1 MLEKRLEN
9 ERNDNIEREGSAFS
23 ARTYDG
29 QADAL
34 HSALRR
40 KKNLLQ
46 RLRNAQMH
54 QIIMHNMMLK
64 ALPPMAMYPGGNP
77 SQVTPLAS
85 HSGQDLHSAVR
96 GGAVHHHHHYGSHVP
111 PLPPIG
117 YSFWPSL
124 MPAGQGGNHQPTMQ
138 NMMGPV
144 TLPPLNTVYSAD
156 CVTEYPE
163 VKRARHDVIIRVVK
177 KTFAG
182 IAGLF
187 RSRHHRKTEHE
198 KRKGFTEVGRVAFMG
213 IDDIHSNSLSSWIES
228 EGMDKKI
235 EMGLKNKERTA
246 ANVHHNPQALWK
258 PDSGAMLYK
267 GSQDKGREM
276 RRSLKLVPP
285 CNTHG
290 LNARPAEMEHPSRTH
305 KPCLTVEE
313 ALKESDREHYRK
325 LVEMASEKYSKSK
338 PLPFGRMKHQ
348 ITTFSL
354 DGHKANGH
362 TSISRTTD
370 MSRPAPVR
378 ALPNMSV
385 WRDPLT
391 QTKDRTIDVNWSTPA
406 SDVKEGALVN
416 QTARKIPLDV
426 DLSAEV
432 EARLNLKE
440 KETAAGPSLPSRS
453 ELITDTV
460 RRGEEEFPRLTKE
473 MQQEVS
479 AALAQT
485 DPNLVLCS
493 AFKLRITQRDLAT
506 LQEGSWLNDEV
517 INFYM
522 NLVMSRSEQEVGG
535 RKVYSFSTFLFPKL
549 HNGGHAA
556 VRRWT
561 KAVDLFLYDIILVP
575 LHLGVHWSLGVVDF
589 KSKSVRS
596 YDSMGQR
603 HDDICDMILLYLKEE
618 FRIKKGKD
626 LDTSKWTLSSLRPS
640 EMQQEVSAA
649 LAQTDPNLVL
659 CSAFKLRITQRDLA
673 TLQEGSWLND
683 EVINFYMNLV
693 MSRSEQEVGGR
704 KVYSFSTFLFPKLHN
719 GGHAAVRRWTKAVDL
734 FLYDIILVPLHLGV
748 HWSLGVVDFK
758 SKSVRSYDS
767 MGQRHDDI
775 CDMILLYLKEEF
787 RIKKGKDLDTS
798 KWTLS
803 SLRPSEIPQ
812 QKNGSDCGVFVCKY
826 ADYISRGRNLTFR
839 QNHMPYF
846 RKAMIWEILNQKL
859 LQ

>member
-1 MLEKRLEN
+1 MYEWIVDGLSSLFVPFSGEKFAAWPSEHCNGVARAAGTDTQRLEN
-9 ERNDNIEREGSAFS
+9 SRPAKRNYQS
-23 ARTYDG
+23 
-29 QADAL
+29 
-34 HSALRR
+34 
-40 KKNLLQ
+40 
-46 RLRNAQMH
+46 
-54 QIIMHNMMLK
+54 
-64 ALPPMAMYPGGNP
+64 
-77 SQVTPLAS
+77 
-85 HSGQDLHSAVR
+85 
-96 GGAVHHHHHYGSHVP
+96 
-111 PLPPIG
+111 
-117 YSFWPSL
+117 
-124 MPAGQGGNHQPTMQ
+124 
-138 NMMGPV
+138 
-144 TLPPLNTVYSAD
+144 VYSAD

-187 RSRHHRKTEHE
+187 RSRHHRKAEHE
-198 KRKGFTEVGRVAFMG
+198 KQKTFTEVGWVAFMG

-228 EGMDKKI
+228 DGMDKQI
-235 EMGLKNKERTA
+235 ELGVKNKERTA

-258 PDSGAMLYK
+258 PDGAMLYK

-276 RRSLKLVPP
+276 RRSLKLVPS
-285 CNTHG
+285 CTTHG
-290 LNARPAEMEHPSRTH
+290 LSARPAEMEHPIRTH

-313 ALKESDREHYRK
+313 ALRESDREHYRK

-338 PLPFGRMKHQ
+338 PLPFGRMKPP
-348 ITTFSL
+348 ITTFLL

-362 TSISRTTD
+362 ASISRTTD
-370 MSRPAPVR
+370 ISRPAPVR
-378 ALPNMSV
+378 ANMSV

-391 QTKDRTIDVNWSTPA
+391 QTKDRTIDVNRSTPA
-406 SDVKEGALVN
+406 SYVKEGALDN
-416 QTARKIPLDV
+416 QTPLDV

-440 KETAAGPSLPSRS
+440 KDTAAGCSLPSRS

-460 RRGEEEFPRLTKE
+460 RCSEEKFPRLTKE

-535 RKVYSFSTFLFPKL
+535 RKVYCFSTFLFPKL
-549 HNGGHAA
+549 HIGGHAA

-575 LHLGVHWSLGVVDF
+575 LHLGVHWSLAVVDF

-596 YDSMGQR
+596 YDSLGQR
-603 HDDICDMILLYLKEE
+603 HDDICNMILLYLKEE
-618 FRIKKGKD
+618 FKVKKGKD
-626 LDTSKWTLSSLRPS
+626 LDMSKWTLSSLR
-640 EMQQEVSAA
+640 
-649 LAQTDPNLVL
+649 L
-659 CSAFKLRITQRDLA
+659 
-673 TLQEGSWLND
+673 
-683 EVINFYMNLV
+683 
-693 MSRSEQEVGGR
+693 
-704 KVYSFSTFLFPKLHN
+704 
-719 GGHAAVRRWTKAVDL
+719 
-734 FLYDIILVPLHLGV
+734 
-748 HWSLGVVDFK
+748 
-758 SKSVRSYDS
+758 
-767 MGQRHDDI
+767 
-775 CDMILLYLKEEF
+775 
-787 RIKKGKDLDTS
+787 
-798 KWTLS
+798 
-803 SLRPSEIPQ
+803 SEIPQ

-839 QNHMPYF
+839 QSHMPYF

>member
-1 MLEKRLEN
+1 MYEWIVDGLSSLFVPFSGEK
-9 ERNDNIEREGSAFS
+9 SAAWPS
-23 ARTYDG
+23 DHGNGVARAAGTDT
-29 QADAL
+29 
-34 HSALRR
+34 
-40 KKNLLQ
+40 Q
-46 RLRNAQMH
+46 RLDNSRPAKRNYQ
-54 QIIMHNMMLK
+54 
-64 ALPPMAMYPGGNP
+64 
-77 SQVTPLAS
+77 S
-85 HSGQDLHSAVR
+85 
-96 GGAVHHHHHYGSHVP
+96 
-111 PLPPIG
+111 
-117 YSFWPSL
+117 
-124 MPAGQGGNHQPTMQ
+124 
-138 NMMGPV
+138 
-144 TLPPLNTVYSAD
+144 VYSAD

-163 VKRARHDVIIRVVK
+163 VKRARHDVILRVVK

-187 RSRHHRKTEHE
+187 RSRHHRKAEHE
-198 KRKGFTEVGRVAFMG
+198 KQKAFTEVGRVAFMG

-228 EGMDKKI
+228 DGMDKQI
-235 EMGLKNKERTA
+235 EIGLKNNERTA

-258 PDSGAMLYK
+258 PEGAMLYK

-276 RRSLKLVPP
+276 RRSLKLVPS

-290 LNARPAEMEHPSRTH
+290 LSARPAEMEHPSRTH
-305 KPCLTVEE
+305 KPRLTVEE
-313 ALKESDREHYRK
+313 ALRESDREHYRK

-338 PLPFGRMKHQ
+338 LLPFGRMKPP

-362 TSISRTTD
+362 TSINRTTD
-370 MSRPAPVR
+370 ISRPAPIR
-378 ALPNMSV
+378 AIPNVSV
-385 WRDPLT
+385 WWDPLMH
-391 QTKDRTIDVNWSTPA
+391 TKERTLDFNRSTSA
-406 SDVKEGALVN
+406 SEIKEGSLDN
-416 QTARKIPLDV
+416 QTARKIPVDV

-440 KETAAGPSLPSRS
+440 KEAAAGPSLPSIS
-453 ELITDTV
+453 ELITDKA
-460 RRGEEEFPRLTKE
+460 RRSEEEFPRLTKE

-522 NLVMSRSEQEVGG
+522 NLVMSRSEQEVVG

-549 HNGGHAA
+549 HSGGHAA

-575 LHLGVHWSLGVVDF
+575 LHLGVHWSLAVVDF

-603 HDDICDMILLYLKEE
+603 HDDICNMILLYLKEE
-618 FRIKKGKD
+618 F
-626 LDTSKWTLSSLRPS
+626 
-640 EMQQEVSAA
+640 
-649 LAQTDPNLVL
+649 
-659 CSAFKLRITQRDLA
+659 
-673 TLQEGSWLND
+673 
-683 EVINFYMNLV
+683 
-693 MSRSEQEVGGR
+693 
-704 KVYSFSTFLFPKLHN
+704 KV
-719 GGHAAVRRWTKAVDL
+719 
-734 FLYDIILVPLHLGV
+734 
-748 HWSLGVVDFK
+748 
-758 SKSVRSYDS
+758 
-767 MGQRHDDI
+767 
-775 CDMILLYLKEEF
+775 
-787 RIKKGKDLDTS
+787 KKGKDLDTS

>member
-1 MLEKRLEN
+1 MYEWIVDGLSSLFVPFSGEKSAAWPSEHGNGVARAAGTDAQRLEN
-9 ERNDNIEREGSAFS
+9 SRPAKRNYQS
-23 ARTYDG
+23 
-29 QADAL
+29 
-34 HSALRR
+34 
-40 KKNLLQ
+40 
-46 RLRNAQMH
+46 
-54 QIIMHNMMLK
+54 
-64 ALPPMAMYPGGNP
+64 
-77 SQVTPLAS
+77 
-85 HSGQDLHSAVR
+85 
-96 GGAVHHHHHYGSHVP
+96 
-111 PLPPIG
+111 
-117 YSFWPSL
+117 
-124 MPAGQGGNHQPTMQ
+124 
-138 NMMGPV
+138 
-144 TLPPLNTVYSAD
+144 VYSAD

-198 KRKGFTEVGRVAFMG
+198 KRKAFTEVGRVAFLG

-228 EGMDKKI
+228 DGMDKQI

-246 ANVHHNPQALWK
+246 PNVHHNPQALWK

-276 RRSLKLVPP
+276 RRSLKLVPS
-285 CNTHG
+285 CTTHG
-290 LNARPAEMEHPSRTH
+290 LSGRPSEMEHPSRTH

-378 ALPNMSV
+378 AIPNMSV
-385 WRDPLT
+385 WRDPLMH
-391 QTKDRTIDVNWSTPA
+391 TKDRTIDVNRSTQA
-406 SDVKEGALVN
+406 SDVKEGVLVN
-416 QTARKIPLDV
+416 QTARKIPVDV

-440 KETAAGPSLPSRS
+440 KETATGPLQPSRS
-453 ELITDTV
+453 ELVTDTV
-460 RRGEEEFPRLTKE
+460 RRGDEEFPRLTKE

-479 AALAQT
+479 AALVQT

-522 NLVMSRSEQEVGG
+522 NLVMSRSEQEVGN

-575 LHLGVHWSLGVVDF
+575 LHLGVHWSLAVVDF

-618 FRIKKGKD
+618 
-626 LDTSKWTLSSLRPS
+626 L
-640 EMQQEVSAA
+640 
-649 LAQTDPNLVL
+649 
-659 CSAFKLRITQRDLA
+659 
-673 TLQEGSWLND
+673 
-683 EVINFYMNLV
+683 
-693 MSRSEQEVGGR
+693 
-704 KVYSFSTFLFPKLHN
+704 KV
-719 GGHAAVRRWTKAVDL
+719 
-734 FLYDIILVPLHLGV
+734 
-748 HWSLGVVDFK
+748 
-758 SKSVRSYDS
+758 
-767 MGQRHDDI
+767 
-775 CDMILLYLKEEF
+775 
-787 RIKKGKDLDTS
+787 KKGKDLDTS

>member
-1 MLEKRLEN
+1 MVELMLM
-9 ERNDNIEREGSAFS
+9 
-23 ARTYDG
+23 
-29 QADAL
+29 Q
-34 HSALRR
+34 
-40 KKNLLQ
+40 
-46 RLRNAQMH
+46 NAQMH

-144 TLPPLNTVYSAD
+144 TLPPLNT
-156 CVTEYPE
+156 
-163 VKRARHDVIIRVVK
+163 
-177 KTFAG
+177 
-182 IAGLF
+182 
-187 RSRHHRKTEHE
+187 
-198 KRKGFTEVGRVAFMG
+198 
-213 IDDIHSNSLSSWIES
+213 
-228 EGMDKKI
+228 
-235 EMGLKNKERTA
+235 
-246 ANVHHNPQALWK
+246 
-258 PDSGAMLYK
+258 SGAMLYK

-640 EMQQEVSAA
+640 E
-649 LAQTDPNLVL
+649 
-659 CSAFKLRITQRDLA
+659 
-673 TLQEGSWLND
+673 
-683 EVINFYMNLV
+683 
-693 MSRSEQEVGGR
+693 
-704 KVYSFSTFLFPKLHN
+704 
-719 GGHAAVRRWTKAVDL
+719 
-734 FLYDIILVPLHLGV
+734 
-748 HWSLGVVDFK
+748 
-758 SKSVRSYDS
+758 
-767 MGQRHDDI
+767 
-775 CDMILLYLKEEF
+775 
-787 RIKKGKDLDTS
+787 
-798 KWTLS
+798 
-803 SLRPSEIPQ
+803 IPQ